1 MLLPRSNSS
10 TAPVRRGGAYASLL
24 LVALALAGCAHQAA
38 YTAKPLSPDKLV
50 VALEA
55 RTLDDPGLRKF
66 LTENLHQDF
75 SPGQPVTWDFETLCW
90 VAFYYN
96 PTLDVA
102 RAQWESARAAQ
113 ISAGAR
119 PNPTLTLTP
128 GFSSNPG
135 GASPWIPA
143 VGLDFGLD
151 PAGQRDRRT
160 EVARLTAEA
169 ARQAVFAAAWQVH
182 ADLRR
187 AINDFTFADTRTTA
201 LRAQLELSQQI
212 LALLE
217 QRRAAGAASAGDVSA
232 AQLALIRAES
242 AASDAQSQLG
252 PARQRVA
259 QLLGVPVTAI
269 TGVELHLMT
278 RMNGP
283 YAPELLAAV
292 RRRALQSRADVLGAL
307 ARYAVA
313 ESSVALEVER
323 RSSGLHLGPGYQWD
337 QGQNKWTV
345 AFAFELPLF
354 NRNEGPLAEAE
365 AHRHE
370 AAAQLAIVQAQVL
383 GEIDGAVA
391 AVESAQAQAD
401 GLRPLQA
408 MLNNQLKQVEARVRA
423 GGADQLE
430 LKNAQLE
437 AAMGTQ
443 DCIEANLHYLQA
455 CGPLEDALQQMPIAN
470 LDALARPAPT
480 LASPPKP

>member
-1 MLLPRSNSS
+1 MLLPRPNPSGPP
-10 TAPVRRGGAYASLL
+10 ARRAGVGASLL
-24 LVALALAGCAHQAA
+24 LAAIALAGCAHQAA
-38 YTAKPLSPDKLV
+38 YTAKPLSPENTAA
-50 VALEA
+50 ALEA
-55 RTLDDPGLRKF
+55 RSLDDPGLRKF
-66 LTENLHQDF
+66 LTENLHKDF

-90 VAFYYN
+90 VAFYFN
-96 PTLDVA
+96 PALDVA

-113 ISAGAR
+113 TTAGAR

-135 GASPWIPA
+135 GASPWLPA

-160 EVARLTAEA
+160 EVARLNAEA
-169 ARQAVFAAAWQVH
+169 ARQAVFAAARQLRS
-182 ADLRR
+182 DLRR
-187 AINDFTFADTRTTA
+187 AVNEFTFADDRTTA
-201 LRAQLELSQQI
+201 LRTQLDLNRQI

-217 QRRAAGAASAGDVSA
+217 QRRTAGAASAGEVA
-232 AQLALIRAES
+232 TARLALVRAES

-323 RSSGLHLGPGYQWD
+323 RSPGLHLGPGYQWD

-345 AFAFELPLF
+345 AFTFELPLF

-370 AAAQLAIVQAQVL
+370 AAAQLAVVQAQVL

-391 AVESAQAQAD
+391 ALASAQAQAD
-401 GLRPLQA
+401 GLRPLRDG
-408 MLNNQLKQVEARVRA
+408 LNSQLKQVEARVHA

-437 AAMGTQ
+437 AAVGAQ
-443 DCIEANLHYLQA
+443 SCNEANLLCLQA
-455 CGPLEDALQQMPIAN
+455 SGLLEDVLQQIPIAN

-480 LASPPKP
+480 PASPPKP